1 VRAVFMRELISLM
14 RKDQSIFFLVGDM
27 GLGLVE
33 PFQEEFPDRFLNVG
47 IAEQNLVGVCAGLC
61 NVGFRPFAY
70 TISNFLVQ
78 RSFEQIRNDLCL
90 HDYPVTLVG
99 TSTGFDNGTLGPTH
113 QVIDDIG
120 CVKIFPNMRIYSP
133 STVPSIKMILEDI
146 MKNGHPAYVR
156 IGKGSYNPEAV
167 FSDIN
172 YFALKGPSDDVLVI
186 THGTTL
192 ENCIKAAQISN
203 NLSVYCMNKVKPL
216 DVDTLRKLFGEY
228 PKIVVVEDHF
238 VSSGLYNSL
247 CQTLVESRIKDT
259 ALYAIAPPDRY
270 EDAVGDAN
278 YFAEKYGY
286 SPERISTFV
295 YSLLGL

>member
-1 VRAVFMRELISLM
+1 MRTVLMNELISLM
-14 RKDQSIFFLVGDM
+14 RKDPSIFFLAADM

-156 IGKGSYNPEAV
+156 IGKGSYNPVEALP
-167 FSDIN
+167 DIN
-172 YFALKGPSDDVLVI
+172 YFALKVPSDVLVI

-192 ENCIKAAQISN
+192 ENCIKAAQIN
-203 NLSVYCMNKVKPL
+203 NSFSVYCMNKVKPL
-216 DVDTLRKLFGEY
+216 DADTLRKLFGEY
-228 PKIVVVEDHF
+228 QKIVVVEDHF
-238 VSSGLYNSL
+238 VGSGLYNSL
-247 CQTLVESRIKDT
+247 CQALVEARTKDT
-259 ALYAIAPPDRY
+259 TLYSIAPPDCY
-270 EDAVGDAN
+270 EDAVGDATF
-278 YFAEKYGY
+278 FAERYGY
-286 SPERISTFV
+286 TPEKINKFV
-295 YSLLGL
+295 SKLL

>member
-1 VRAVFMRELISLM
+1 MRTVFMRELISLM
-14 RKDQSIFFLVGDM
+14 RKDPSIFLLVADM

-33 PFQEEFPDRFLNVG
+33 PFQEEFSDRFLNVG

-78 RSFEQIRNDLCL
+78 RSLEQIRNDLCL

-120 CVKIFPNMRIYSP
+120 GIKIFPNIRIYSP
-133 STVPSIKMILEDI
+133 STVLSIKMILEDI

-156 IGKGSYNPEAV
+156 IGKGSYNPVEA

-172 YFALKGPSDDVLVI
+172 YIALKGPSDVLVI

-192 ENCIKAAQISN
+192 ENCIKAAHISN
-203 NLSVYCMNKVKPL
+203 SFSIYCMNKVKPL

-228 PKIVVVEDHF
+228 QKIVVVEDHF
-238 VSSGLYNSL
+238 VGSGLYNSL
-247 CQTLVESRIKDT
+247 CQALVEARIKDT
-259 ALYAIAPPDRY
+259 TLYPIAPPDRY
-270 EDAVGDAN
+270 EEAVGDAN

-286 SPERISTFV
+286 SPEKISSFV
-295 YSLLGL
+295 SSLRLS

>member
-1 VRAVFMRELISLM
+1 MRTVFMSELKSLM
-14 RKDQSIFFLVGDM
+14 RKDPSVFFLVADM

-33 PFQEEFPDRFLNVG
+33 SFQEEFPDRFLNVG

-99 TSTGFDNGTLGPTH
+99 TSTGFDNGSLGPTH

-133 STVPSIKMILEDI
+133 SSVHSIKIIIEEI
-146 MKNGHPAYVR
+146 MKDEHPAYVR
-156 IGKGSYNPEAV
+156 IGKGSYDHV
-167 FSDIN
+167 SDFSDIN
-172 YFALKGPSDDVLVI
+172 YFVLKGPSDVLVI

-192 ENCIKAAQISN
+192 ENCIKAAHIN
-203 NLSVYCMNKVKPL
+203 NSFSIYCMNKIKPL
-216 DVDTLRKLFGEY
+216 DVDTLRKLFSTY
-228 PKIVVVEDHF
+228 HKIVVAEDHF
-238 VSSGLYNSL
+238 VGSGLYNSL
-247 CQTLVESRIKDT
+247 CQTLVETRIKDT
-259 ALYAIAPPDRY
+259 ALYPIATPDHY
-270 EDAVGDAN
+270 EKMVGDAN
-278 YFAEKYGY
+278 YFADKYGY
-286 SPERISTFV
+286 SPEKISSFV
-295 YSLLGL
+295 SSLLAP

>member
-1 VRAVFMRELISLM
+1 MRELISLM
-14 RKDQSIFFLVGDM
+14 RKDPSIFLLAADM

-33 PFQEEFPDRFLNVG
+33 PFQNEFPDRFLNVG

-99 TSTGFDNGTLGPTH
+99 TSTGFDNGNLGPTH

-120 CVKIFPNMRIYSP
+120 CIKIFPNMRIYSP
-133 STVPSIKMILEDI
+133 STVPSIKMILEDV
-146 MKNGHPAYVR
+146 MKNEHPAYVR

-167 FSDIN
+167 FSGIN
-172 YFALKGPSDDVLVI
+172 DFALNIPSDVLVI

-192 ENCIKAAQISN
+192 ENCIKAAHISN
-203 NLSVYCMNKVKPL
+203 SFSIYCMNKVKPL

-228 PKIVVVEDHF
+228 KKIVVVEDHF
-238 VSSGLYNSL
+238 VGSGLYNSL

-259 ALYAIAPPDRY
+259 TLYSIAPPDRY
-270 EDAVGDAN
+270 EDNVGDTD
-278 YFAEKYGY
+278 YFAEKYSY
-286 SPERISTFV
+286 SPEKISRFV
-295 YSLLGL
+295 LSLVGS